1 MEEIVKKIKE
11 KKPLDN
17 LDDDYVL
24 GFIDEFFKKEPKL
37 KKKYENQSLKKI
49 DVKKIVKNVR
59 NDLNRFYGQFW
70 LSDSIRE
77 SSHRSVRERNLF
89 YEKFYYEIFFR
100 IGIDFKSILD
110 LGCGLNPLTYNLIPN
125 YKDTYFI
132 AVELT
137 KKDCDKIVKIFKK
150 DEIDGEVIKADLRR
164 YNDFPKVDI
173 CFMFKLLESLEGE
186 GHKLAE
192 HLITNLKASYII
204 VSFSTLDTKGRRMN
218 YPRRG
223 WFERMLSR
231 LGLRFDKF
239 EDFNEIFY
247 IIEKAL

>member
-1 MEEIVKKIKE
+1 MNLIKMEEIVKKIKE

-110 LGCGLNPLTYNLIPN
+110 LGCGLNPLTYNLIP
-125 YKDTYFI
+125 
-132 AVELT
+132 
-137 KKDCDKIVKIFKK
+137 
-150 DEIDGEVIKADLRR
+150 
-164 YNDFPKVDI
+164 
-173 CFMFKLLESLEGE
+173 
-186 GHKLAE
+186 
-192 HLITNLKASYII
+192 
-204 VSFSTLDTKGRRMN
+204 
-218 YPRRG
+218 
-223 WFERMLSR
+223 
-231 LGLRFDKF
+231 
-239 EDFNEIFY
+239 
-247 IIEKAL
+247 